1 MPIISFWNNEKAET
15 GKTLSMIAVA
25 TYMAIMHNYKILVV
39 DTEFNSDTIK
49 NCYWEEARDNMI
61 NELTAQRTDI
71 STGVE
76 GLAKAVMSNKS
87 SPEIITNYT
96 KIVFRDRL
104 EVLLGM
110 ETTDIEDYNRI
121 AHTYKDILQ
130 FAKRTYDIVF
140 VDVPNGFNDVSND
153 ILPISDLIVMNTSQK
168 MKLIKS
174 LAEARGQNPN
184 LLPKEKTLINL
195 GRYDQY
201 SKYNTKN
208 LARMLGERK
217 ELTAVP
223 YCTQFF
229 EATNEGETADYF
241 IKYNKIMDI
250 TDRNAIFVMEV
261 KRTAERIIYR
271 LQEMQLKM

>member
-39 DTEFNSDTIK
+39 DTEFNSDSIK
-49 NCYWEEARDNMI
+49 NCYWEPVRENI
-61 NELTAQRTDI
+61 LNELTAQKTDI
-71 STGVE
+71 STGIE

-110 ETTDIEDYNRI
+110 ETTDIEEYKRT
-121 AHTYKDILQ
+121 AHVYKDIVQ
-130 FAKRTYDIVF
+130 FAKRTYDLVF
-140 VDVPNGFNDVSND
+140 VDLPNGFNDVSNEV
-153 ILPISDLIVMNTSQK
+153 LQVSDLIVMNTSQR
-168 MKLIKS
+168 MKLIES
-174 LAEARGQNPN
+174 LAEARKENPN
-184 LLPKEKTLINL
+184 ILPREKTLINL

-208 LARMLGERK
+208 IARFLGERK

-229 EATNEGETADYF
+229 EACNEGKAADYF

-261 KRTAERIIYR
+261 RRTSERIIYK
-271 LQEMQLKM
+271 LQELQLKL

>member
-174 LAEARGQNPN
+174 LAEARVQNTN

-261 KRTAERIIYR
+261 KRTVERIIYR

>member
-49 NCYWEEARDNMI
+49 NCYWEESRDNMI
-61 NELTAQRTDI
+61 NELTSQRTDI

-110 ETTDIEDYNRI
+110 ETNDIEDYNRI
-121 AHTYKDILQ
+121 SHTYKDILQ
-130 FAKRTYDIVF
+130 FAKRTYDLVF
-140 VDVPNGFNDVSND
+140 VDVPNGFNDVSDD

-168 MKLIKS
+168 MKLVKS

-250 TDRNAIFVMEV
+250 TDKNAIFVMEV